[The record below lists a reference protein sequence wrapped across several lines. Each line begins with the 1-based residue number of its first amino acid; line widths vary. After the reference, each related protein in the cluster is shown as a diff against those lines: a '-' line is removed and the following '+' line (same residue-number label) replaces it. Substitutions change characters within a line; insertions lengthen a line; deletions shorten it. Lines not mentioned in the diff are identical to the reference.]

1 MQLHLDRHDSN
12 ARRRRL
18 AVAVAVA
25 GCLAGLLMAGCGA
38 SGGEDD
44 GDGDSKGSKPRSPST
59 PSPSPTYKYK
69 YKYTKDLG
77 TCEDG
82 KCTVEV
88 REGDV
93 IPFGEDVR
101 APDLNI
107 DRIGPAGVDLRFSEP
122 GAMTSTFAGQ
132 TPDQGGASTFNET
145 DFRVLEIHGDTAV
158 LRILPTRR

>member
-1 MQLHLDRHDSN
+1 MRLHLDGHDSTT
-12 ARRRRL
+12 RRRRL
-18 AVAVAVA
+18 AVAVAA
-25 GCLAGLLMAGCGA
+25 CLVGLLVAGCGA
-38 SGGEDD
+38 SGGD
-44 GDGDSKGSKPRSPST
+44 DSKGAKPRSPSAESGH
-59 PSPSPTYKYK
+59 SPSPTPTYKS
-69 YKYTKDLG
+69 TKDLG
-77 TCEDG
+77 TCADG
-82 KCTVEV
+82 ECTVEV

-122 GAMTSTFAGQ
+122 GTMTSTFAGQ
-132 TPDQGGASTFNET
+132 TPGQGGASTFNET